1 MLRQMHLHLG
11 KLIHAYPPVTETTRQ
26 NHLHY
31 IPFLSC
37 RCHSMS
43 LDKSDTIIPQMP
55 PSQVFLNSVVI
66 LILEQGGGGEN
77 ASVSFIENLEIHFL
91 FLALKESKMPIL
103 LSQNYLKRGAYCMRV
118 SSLALNAL

>member
-1 MLRQMHLHLG
+1 
-11 KLIHAYPPVTETTRQ
+11 
-26 NHLHY
+26 
-31 IPFLSC
+31 
-37 RCHSMS
+37 MS